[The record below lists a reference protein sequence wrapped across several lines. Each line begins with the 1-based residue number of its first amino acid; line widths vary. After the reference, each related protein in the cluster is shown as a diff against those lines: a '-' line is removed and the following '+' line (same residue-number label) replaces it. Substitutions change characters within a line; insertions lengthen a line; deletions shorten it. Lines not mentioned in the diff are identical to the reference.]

1 MSNGKGLSILAL
13 LIGISGLGLGIY
25 TFVFP
30 PVQVQVV
37 DTNFGIQNT
46 WFKYDP
52 TIYGTNP
59 INTDI
64 IIEPLIINFTVNL
77 GESVYF
83 LFNAWAG
90 AFGALVSILQVH
102 FVLDGVLKAPP
113 DYPLVTF
120 GSDNVDQYGSV
131 TLQVAK
137 TITAG
142 SHNITISIIGN
153 YASNGISESTL
164 MVQTFFP

>member
-1 MSNGKGLSILAL
+1 MSNSKGLSILAL
-13 LIGISGLGLGIY
+13 IIGISSLGLGIY

-37 DTNFGIQNT
+37 ETDFGVQNT

-59 INTDI
+59 INTDLI
-64 IIEPLIINFTVNL
+64 IYPLTINFTVNS

-90 AFGALVSILQVH
+90 AFGSLISILQIY
-102 FVLDGVLKAPP
+102 FVLDGVIKVPP
-113 DYPLVTF
+113 DYPEVTF
-120 GSDNVDQYGSV
+120 GSDNVDQYGSI

-142 SHNITISIIGN
+142 AHNITISIKGN
-153 YASNGISESTL
+153 YVSNGISESTL
-164 MVQTFFP
+164 IVQTFFP